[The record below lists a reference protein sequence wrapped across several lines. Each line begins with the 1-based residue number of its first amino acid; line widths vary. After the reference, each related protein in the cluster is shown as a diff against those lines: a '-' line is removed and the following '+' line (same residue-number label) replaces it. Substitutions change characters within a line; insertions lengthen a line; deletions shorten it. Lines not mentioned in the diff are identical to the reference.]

1 MIEDFKEKVLFGG
14 GLLLGLL
21 LLSGCQT
28 TAGSYVP
35 PAKPAMVESVDVFVT
50 DFHGRPDVYA
60 DIKGRLSS
68 NAAKLTDVQQFRGKG
83 NLLFLEVSELTPRG
97 VESTNRVPH
106 PPFQTR
112 VPVEILGLAP
122 GQTYVLVAN
131 GVVTH
136 FTMPGGEEEEEIAG
150 YMASSSSTG
159 MEWMTH

>member
-1 MIEDFKEKVLFGG
+1 MIKSLKEIVFFGG
-14 GLLLGLL
+14 FLLLGQILL
-21 LLSGCQT
+21 TGCQT

-35 PAKPAMVESVDVFVT
+35 PAKPAMVESVKVFVS

-122 GQTYVLVAN
+122 GRTYVLVAN

-136 FTMPGGEEEEEIAG
+136 FTMPEGEKRDEIPG

-159 MEWMTH
+159 MEWATR